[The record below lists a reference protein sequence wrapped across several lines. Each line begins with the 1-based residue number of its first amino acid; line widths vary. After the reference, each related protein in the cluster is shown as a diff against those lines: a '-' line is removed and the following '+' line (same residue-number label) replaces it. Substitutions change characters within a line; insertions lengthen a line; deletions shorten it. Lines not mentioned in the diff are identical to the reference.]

1 MHRVLC
7 VLLAVSAFGGCARVA
22 QTPVG
27 GREPWTIPHVLRIAD
42 ISDPDHLNPYLSEMD
57 LVYDLSS
64 LIYSYLVISDD
75 RGTLVGDLATEVPS
89 LANGGISRDG
99 LTYTYHLRRGV
110 YWHDGVPFTAHD
122 VVASWRAVVDPRNDT
137 LFREGYD
144 QVASIDT
151 PDDYTAVVH
160 LRARDAAFVSQ
171 FFAPLQEGGKP
182 ILPAHVIE
190 KDADFNRSALD
201 SDPVGTGPFRF
212 VSWQRGSEIVLERNP
227 RYFKGVPRLDRVE
240 LHIIPSDQTIV
251 TEMRAHHVDL
261 IVSATGALYDVYRSV
276 PDTITE
282 LRPWNAQEVLMI
294 NGRKPGLGDVTVR
307 RAIAD
312 AIDYN
317 ELIRTVSHGTG
328 ETAYNTLPPTAIGYE
343 KLPPHTY
350 DPATANRLLD
360 AAGWVRGSD
369 GIRSRDG
376 VRLAYSL
383 ALIAGSSNLADIAL
397 EIQQD
402 LQAIG
407 IEIALRTY
415 PYDAIF
421 SPIAGPLYTG
431 KYDFAVYS
439 TTVQWDPD
447 VHVYIGC
454 NEAYPRGD
462 NISGYCNPQLD
473 ALENAGLQTVDPSRR
488 APIYR
493 RASAIMWDTV
503 SYLPL
508 YELRRPV
515 VRSVDVKNFSTNPTA
530 TPWWNAWQWDI

>member
-1 MHRVLC
+1 MRRLLC
-7 VLLAVSAFGGCARVA
+7 TLLAVSVLGGCARVA
-22 QTPVG
+22 QTSAG
-27 GREPWTIPHVLRIAD
+27 EREPWTLPHVLRIAD

-64 LIYSYLVISDD
+64 LIYSYLVIADD
-75 RGTLVGDLATEVPS
+75 RGMLTGDLATQVPS

-99 LTYTYHLRRGV
+99 LTYLYHLRRGV
-110 YWHDGVPFTAHD
+110 FWHDGVLFTAHD
-122 VVASWRAVVDPRNDT
+122 VVASWRAIVDPHNNT

-144 QVASIDT
+144 DVASIDA
-151 PDDYTAVVH
+151 PDDYTVVVH
-160 LRARDAAFVSQ
+160 LRSRDAAFVSQ

-240 LHIIPSDQTIV
+240 LHVIPDDQTIA
-251 TEMRAHHVDL
+251 TEMRAHHLDL
-261 IVSATGALYDVYRSV
+261 IVSAGGALYNVYRSFPGV
-276 PDTITE
+276 VTE
-282 LRPWNAQEVLMI
+282 LHPWNAQEVLMI

-312 AIDYN
+312 AIDYDA
-317 ELIRTVSHGTG
+317 LIRKVSHGTG

-343 KLPPHTY
+343 KLPPHVY
-350 DPATANRLLD
+350 DPALANQLLD

-369 GIRSRDG
+369 GIRSRGG

-383 ALIAGSSNLADIAL
+383 ALIAGATNLADIAI

-407 IEIALRTY
+407 IEVALRTY

-421 SPIAGPLYTG
+421 LPTGPLYSGT
-431 KYDFAVYS
+431 YDLAVYS
-439 TTVQWDPD
+439 TTLQWDPD
-447 VHVYIGC
+447 VHVYVGC
-454 NEAYPRGD
+454 NEAYPKGD
-462 NISGYCNPQLD
+462 NISGYCNPALD
-473 ALENAGLQTVDPSRR
+473 ALEYAGLQTNDPRRR
-488 APIYR
+488 AAIYR
-493 RASAIMWDTV
+493 RASGIMWDTV

-508 YELRRPV
+508 YELRRLI
-515 VRSVDVKNFSTNPTA
+515 VRSPDLRSFSTNPTA